1 MNINELINNVL
12 QKRVVINEYLQ
23 HKVQVEYLFY
33 INYTYCNEQYN
44 EHRQAKVKI
53 KFIQNENFYTENC
66 IKESI
71 KSILERSNINQSV
84 IINIVRFLTAI
95 FKNDVFVE
103 LNINKEADCDVCTYS
118 VERKYFG

>member
-12 QKRVVINEYLQ
+12 QKRVVVNEYLQ

-33 INYTYCNEQYN
+33 INYTYCNEHQ
-44 EHRQAKVKI
+44 QAKVKI

-66 IKESI
+66 IKESL

-95 FKNDVFVE
+95 LKNDVFVE
-103 LNINKEADCDVCTYS
+103 LNINKEACDDVCTYS